1 MQTNRKSFGTF
12 KNDRYVQVAV
22 MDEWPLWQVLLYI
35 YCSILGAIQVL
46 HNAVGGRGCRLSRKK
61 IIVKNK

>member
-22 MDEWPLWQVLLYI
+22 MDEWPLWQVLLYCD
-35 YCSILGAIQVL
+35 YAG
-46 HNAVGGRGCRLSRKK
+46 
-61 IIVKNK
+61 

>member
-22 MDEWPLWQVLLYI
+22 MDEWPLWQVLLYKHV
-35 YCSILGAIQVL
+35 AFEF
-46 HNAVGGRGCRLSRKK
+46 AV
-61 IIVKNK
+61 